1 MKAYVIEAPPIH
13 ENAVNYFSAEL
24 GFYRLG
30 YFVERYKLADLKN
43 TNVNEETPIFG
54 GMESLKI
61 VLPEYIGLPYYP
73 PELKDYMYRNV
84 ELRNINEVKIGEFFK
99 PQESQH
105 KLFTARIKEES
116 FQCELM
122 LGKIPTETK
131 VVVTTAIKFHSEYRV
146 YVRDGEI
153 LNICFY
159 KGNPLIQPN
168 VTAIQKMVTA
178 TKDYA
183 VAYGLDVGVI
193 ENGRTA
199 LVETNDF
206 CCLGNYGL
214 RAIEYAKCIADR
226 WPEVWGEFRG

>member
-1 MKAYVIEAPPIH
+1 MKAYVIEAPPMH

-105 KLFTARIKEES
+105 KLFTARIKDES
-116 FQCELM
+116 FQCEL
-122 LGKIPTETK
+122 
-131 VVVTTAIKFHSEYRV
+131 
-146 YVRDGEI
+146 
-153 LNICFY
+153 
-159 KGNPLIQPN
+159 
-168 VTAIQKMVTA
+168 
-178 TKDYA
+178 
-183 VAYGLDVGVI
+183 
-193 ENGRTA
+193 
-199 LVETNDF
+199 
-206 CCLGNYGL
+206 
-214 RAIEYAKCIADR
+214 RANL
-226 WPEVWGEFRG
+226 